1 LGIVQN
7 RAGGSLDPVSRLIQ
21 APLKPIILSLDS
33 AADQSNTFWSG
44 VRDASQLRIENQKLE
59 AELTAVR
66 NYLDSASAQESRIR
80 DLRGTMNLPGLGKE
94 KVFADI
100 IAFVPYDNRITLSA
114 GKDKGITPNLP
125 VVTVNGLLAIVSTVS
140 EKTSQATL
148 LTSSAVQ
155 VGGLVQG
162 LAPVPGLVKGQTSQR
177 LVMDVFD
184 DAGLEIAPGAN
195 VVTTGYSEF
204 IPRGIK
210 IGTVTETFRDVDFG
224 VRRVFILPS
233 ARIGMTK
240 EVVILK

>member
-1 LGIVQN
+1 MQN
-7 RAGGSLDPVSRLIQ
+7 RARAGGSLDPVSRLIQ

-59 AELTAVR
+59 AELTTVR
-66 NYLDSASAQESRIR
+66 NYLDSASVQEARIR

>member
-1 LGIVQN
+1 MQN
-7 RAGGSLDPVSRLIQ
+7 RARAGGSLDPVSRLIQ

-33 AADQSNTFWSG
+33 AADQSNIFWSG
-44 VRDASQLRIENQKLE
+44 VRDASQLRIENQKLK

-94 KVFADI
+94 KVFVDI
-100 IAFVPYDNRITLSA
+100 IAYVPYDNRITLSA

>member
-1 LGIVQN
+1 VQN
-7 RAGGSLDPVSRLIQ
+7 RARAGGSLDPVSALIQ
-21 APLKPIILSLDS
+21 APLKPVIISLDGL
-33 AADQSNTFWSG
+33 ADQSGTFWSG
-44 VRDASQLRIENQKLE
+44 VRDAKQLRTENQKLKN
-59 AELTAVR
+59 ELTAVR
-66 NYLDSASAQESRIR
+66 NYLDSADTQENRIR
-80 DLRGTMNLPGLGKE
+80 DLRGTMNLPGLGKQ
-94 KVFADI
+94 KIFADI
-100 IAFVPYDNRITLSA
+100 IAYVPYDNRVTLSA
-114 GKDKGITPNLP
+114 GKDQGVQPNLP

-140 EKTSQATL
+140 DKTSQATL

>member
-1 LGIVQN
+1 MQN
-7 RAGGSLDPVSRLIQ
+7 RARAGGALDPVSRLIQ

-100 IAFVPYDNRITLSA
+100 IAYVPYDNRITLSA

>member
-1 LGIVQN
+1 MQN
-7 RAGGSLDPVSRLIQ
+7 RARAGGALDPVSRLIQ